1 MNFVRS
7 QPVCRSSTREQ
18 FNEITA
24 FIDASNVYGSEQEH
38 AAILRTYRDGRL
50 HRNSNT
56 DQLPT
61 REQLNIRPNPRT
73 VRPETSSDFV
83 AGDTRANEHP
93 FLSSLHAIF
102 LREHNRIAKLLK
114 EYLPTQLQQVRKIA

>member
-1 MNFVRS
+1 MVKIW
-7 QPVCRSSTREQ
+7 QKLV
-18 FNEITA
+18 
-24 FIDASNVYGSEQEH
+24 NVLPPYLS
-38 AAILRTYRDGRL
+38 IYFFLLIPIRNGRL

-73 VRPETSSDFV
+73 LRPETSSDFV

-93 FLSSLHAIF
+93 FLSSVHAIF

-114 EYLPTQLQQVRKIA
+114 EYLPPHLQQVSKLSKYIYLHSTCY

>member
-1 MNFVRS
+1 MGTFLH
-7 QPVCRSSTREQ
+7 
-18 FNEITA
+18 F
-24 FIDASNVYGSEQEH
+24 F
-38 AAILRTYRDGRL
+38 RDGRL
-50 HRNSNT
+50 HRNSNS

-73 VRPETSSDFV
+73 NRPETASDFV

-93 FLSSLHAIF
+93 FLSSLHTIF

-114 EYLPTQLQQVRKIA
+114 EYLPAQLQQVKGRKMVSGRKIASGMKIAFGMKIVDIWNENTI